1 MTIRYLFVA
10 VLFSMAAVFWACSDD
25 DSSVEFRVEREV
37 SDISTLLQCAKGA
50 DSGAYCFMVRFRYPD
65 DTESLDSIYLCRI
78 DPEGEDPL
86 YCSITFY
93 KRFLNKLGSVICARI
108 IDGFTKKV

>member
-1 MTIRYLFVA
+1 MFENANAVIRVSECYLEGA
-10 VLFSMAAVFWACSDD
+10 SPDMSELRCSVLSCNPEQDD
-25 DSSVEFRVEREV
+25 
-37 SDISTLLQCAKGA
+37 IKLLLNDGLITAI
-50 DSGAYCFMVRFRYPD
+50 
-65 DTESLDSIYLCRI
+65 SLDSIYLCRI